1 MLRQMPFTDDRI
13 KVEQASRLPGGKIE
27 MDETTSETLALL
39 SAEQI
44 LALALLCFI
53 FSPNVVPLA
62 IDLLE
67 DGAFVVLA
75 RGGVGEVF
83 SDEFDAVA
91 FGGDNVQLEPF
102 DLPHPFVD
110 RCF

>member
-1 MLRQMPFTDDRI
+1 MLHQMPFTDDRI
-13 KVEQASRLPGGKIE
+13 KVEQASRLPDGKIE
-27 MDETTSETLALL
+27 MDETSETLALL
-39 SAEQI
+39 STEQI
-44 LALALLCFI
+44 LALSLLCFI
-53 FSPNVVPLA
+53 FFPNVVPLA